1 MPRKRSADK
10 NVSHLRIKR
19 PIEGD
24 RNYGVMKELWDFL
37 NEVGELPFDPPFV
50 SRPPAG
56 SEAQVARAVYLMVV
70 GLEQMKEMYPKNQ
83 TQKTDGRA
91 GAVAAAPAEEKA
103 VF

>member
-19 PIEGD
+19 PIETD
-24 RNYGVMKELWDFL
+24 RNYDVMKELWDFL

-56 SEAQVARAVYLMVV
+56 SEAQVARAVYLMVM
-70 GLEQMKEMYPKNQ
+70 GLENLKEIYPKRQ
-83 TQKTDGRA
+83 QDDPAPRA
-91 GAVAAAPAEEKA
+91 GAVAAAPAQEKA
-103 VF
+103 IF